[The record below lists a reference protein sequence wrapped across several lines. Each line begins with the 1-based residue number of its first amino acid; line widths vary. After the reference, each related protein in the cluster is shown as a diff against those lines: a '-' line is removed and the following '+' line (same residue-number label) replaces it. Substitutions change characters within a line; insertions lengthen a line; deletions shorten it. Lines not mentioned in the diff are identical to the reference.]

1 MRSLQ
6 TLGEQTKPRPIPP
19 DDLDSIRSLRA
30 ENEKRPAERVG
41 ASITHQR
48 NEPVWPLAEIYSA
61 RPQEHPR
68 AGRHHDCRTARRSRR
83 RSSSAMS
90 AVTRTT
96 APPTSISTRFGLSA
110 TASSAALFATSVA
123 RRAAARRH
131 PKSCEGETSSDRAKA
146 EIFTSGSTD
155 AAIARSLKSSDHRR
169 RSPTGAPS
177 SRSAL
182 TSTNW
187 LVLALRIG
195 VDIEVASMSK
205 RYHAA
210 AILARTAPAVRLRC
224 CSRRSRPSPPAG
236 RAAGRPCSCAACAVA
251 ARRPCRSRFR
261 AWPVAAR
268 RNAVG
273 MGGDEGR
280 RQEPGAHRCVIHAMV
295 STDSRRS

>member
-19 DDLDSIRSLRA
+19 DDLDPIRSLRA

-123 RRAAARRH
+123 PRAAARRH

-195 VDIEVASMSK
+195 VDIEVASMSN

-210 AILARTAPAVRLRC
+210 AMPRQNGPKLALTLH
-224 CSRRSRPSPPAG
+224 RPSSTSQSRSVTSAAIAG
-236 RAAGRPCSCAACAVA
+236 VNAQHLA
-251 ARRPCRSRFR
+251 ARP
-261 AWPVAAR
+261 
-268 RNAVG
+268 
-273 MGGDEGR
+273 
-280 RQEPGAHRCVIHAMV
+280 
-295 STDSRRS
+295 